1 MCGHKEELVC
11 YVYCLYGSVHMI
23 LLFSIITVAMNV
35 DV

>member
-11 YVYCLYGSVHMI
+11 YVYCLSVSVHMI
-23 LLFSIITVAMNV
+23 LLFGIITVAMYF